1 MIDDKT
7 FEELRKIVYNLSGI
21 RLTDQKKA
29 LVSAR
34 LNKRL
39 RALKIDS
46 YSDYLEYLIN
56 DKDGNEIIQMIDVIT
71 TNVTSFFR
79 EADHF
84 DFLKEI
90 MISWVNSGYRRFRIW
105 SAGCS
110 TGEETYSIAFTILN
124 SIPTYADMDL
134 KILGSDISTD
144 VINRAK
150 KGEYDE
156 EKMRN
161 VPYNYE
167 KRFFIRTIENGQVK
181 YKVTDFVKNYIIFRR
196 LNLSYFPLPLKGPLD
211 VIFCRN
217 VMIYFGSS
225 IRESLVRELYRL
237 LKPGGYLFL
246 GHSESIIGKRV
257 DFKVVKP
264 SVYLKPPVVKDEE

>member
-1 MIDDKT
+1 MDDKT

-39 RALKIDS
+39 RALRIDS
-46 YSDYLEYLIN
+46 YNDYLEYLIN
-56 DKDGNEIIQMIDVIT
+56 DREGNEIIQMIDVIT

-134 KILGSDISTD
+134 RILGSDISTD

-161 VPYNYE
+161 VPYNYQ

-246 GHSESIIGKRV
+246 GHSESIIGMEV
-257 DFKVVKP
+257 GFKVVKP
-264 SVYLKPPVVKDEE
+264 SVYLKPSVEKDEE

>member
-39 RALKIDS
+39 RALRIDS
-46 YSDYLEYLIN
+46 YNDYLEYLIN
-56 DKDGNEIIQMIDVIT
+56 DREGNEIIQMIDVIT

-134 KILGSDISTD
+134 RILGSDISTD

-161 VPYNYE
+161 VPYNYQ

-246 GHSESIIGKRV
+246 GHSESIIGMEV
-257 DFKVVKP
+257 GFKVVKP
-264 SVYLKPPVVKDEE
+264 SVYLKPSVEKDEE

>member
-110 TGEETYSIAFTILN
+110 TGEETYSIAFAILN

-225 IRESLVRELYRL
+225 TRESLVRELYRL